1 MSRRNQRQTLAALRR
16 AAPHPLLP
24 AAVRPVAAAL
34 LASCVAVTAILG
46 AWLAHQ
52 TRGEWLDDAVDS
64 RFMASL
70 GSHWTVLDH
79 LERLGGPIPVT
90 SMTAAL
96 LLACVL
102 TRRWRGAALLTI
114 AVPAAA
120 ALTEFALKPL
130 IGRTLAGDLSFPSGH
145 TTGVFAV
152 AASVAVLLIDP
163 PRWRIP
169 AALRAFLAL
178 SALAVATAVAIA
190 LVSLHIHY
198 FTDTVGG
205 AAVGAGVVLATA
217 FILDS
222 FMSGSNDGHS
232 RSHPPAPARA
242 APDTPAAPESRASAG
257 P

>member
-1 MSRRNQRQTLAALRR
+1 MSRRNQRQILAALRR

-34 LASCVAVTAILG
+34 LAGCVAVTAILG
-46 AWLAHQ
+46 AWLTHQ

-130 IGRTLAGDLSFPSGH
+130 IDRTLAGELSFPSGH
-145 TTGVFAV
+145 STGVFAV

-169 AALRAFLAL
+169 AALRMFLAL
-178 SALAVATAVAIA
+178 GAWAVATAVAVA

-205 AAVGAGVVLATA
+205 AAVGTAVVLTTA

-222 FMSGSNDGHS
+222 VSSGDDDSDS
-232 RSHPPAPARA
+232 PAQPPLPARA
-242 APDTPAAPESRASAG
+242 APETPTAS
-257 P
+257 